1 MLHFYDEHY
10 HYHIPSDVEKFLG
23 ITIIG
28 RLVKRPPE
36 DPTNIS
42 QSQAAES
49 YHRSSLMA
57 SYSK

>member
-10 HYHIPSDVEKFLG
+10 HYHIESDVEKFLG
-23 ITIIG
+23 VIIVG
-28 RLVKRPPE
+28 KLVKRPPE

-49 YHRSSLMA
+49 YRSSLMA